1 MMHPFPMPKESF
13 KLLKEKELAEIL
25 SVSTRTVRRL
35 RNRRILPF
43 FKLAPGLIRFCP
55 TQCARALSQYEVKSL
70 GDRESVS
77 LADGPSAFKSTK
89 VPHIKPKATHALPK
103 PSRPHKSLTNAVKK
117 IRPSQQ
123 ETCKTHN
130 GKNPFGNSE
139 THTPLAHGGCVL
151 KPVSLG

>member
-1 MMHPFPMPKESF
+1 MFNESR

-25 SVSTRTVRRL
+25 SISTRTVRRL
-35 RNRRILPF
+35 RNRRLLPF

-55 TQCARALSQYEVKSL
+55 TQCARALSQCEVKSL

-77 LADGPSAFKSTK
+77 LTDGPSAFKSTK

-117 IRPSQQ
+117 SVPLSKKLARHTTKKIL
-123 ETCKTHN
+123 
-130 GKNPFGNSE
+130 SE
-139 THTPLAHGGCVL
+139 TPKHTHRWLTAEACL
-151 KPVSLG
+151 NQ